1 MSDRLS
7 MPDLN
12 RVTLAGR
19 LTMDPDHL
27 VLPSGQERT
36 RLRIAC
42 NRRFRNRS
50 GELQVEEGF
59 FSVVV
64 WNRVA
69 ALCKEYLSKAS
80 PVLIEG
86 RLHQSRWVTE
96 GGETRDAVEVVATR
110 VHFLGRPIE
119 DAAPECESVES
130 EVMEA

>member
-7 MPDLN
+7 MPEMN
-12 RVTLAGR
+12 RVILAGR

-36 RLRIAC
+36 RLRLAC
-42 NRRFRNRS
+42 NRRFRNRQ
-50 GELQVEEGF
+50 GDLQSEEGF

-69 ALCKEYLSKAS
+69 SLCKEYLKKAS
-80 PVLIEG
+80 PVLVEG
-86 RLHQSRWVTE
+86 RLHQSRWVTD
-96 GGETRDAVEVVATR
+96 GGESRDAIEVVATR

-119 DAAPECESVES
+119 DAVPEFESVES
-130 EVMEA
+130 EVAEA